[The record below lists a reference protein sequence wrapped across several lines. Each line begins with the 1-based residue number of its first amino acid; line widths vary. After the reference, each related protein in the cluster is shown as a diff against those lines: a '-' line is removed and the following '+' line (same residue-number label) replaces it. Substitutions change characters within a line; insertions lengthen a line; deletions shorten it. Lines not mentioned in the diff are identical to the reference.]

1 MSLAVRLP
9 DEPNA
14 DVLRELHLALGRLA
28 TPEAVQ
34 ALRAAASPGRGLLSR
49 KPVANRLGAIEG
61 LGLAGG
67 PAAAGALQ
75 ELLSDD
81 DVSVREAAARALGR
95 G

>member
-9 DEPNA
+9 EEANA

-34 ALRAAASPGRGLLSR
+34 ALRAAAAPGKGLLNR
-49 KPVANRLGAIEG
+49 KAVANRLAAIEG

-67 PAAAGALQ
+67 AAAAGALQ
-75 ELLSDD
+75 ELLGDD
-81 DVSVREAAARALGR
+81 DEAVRGAAAKALGR